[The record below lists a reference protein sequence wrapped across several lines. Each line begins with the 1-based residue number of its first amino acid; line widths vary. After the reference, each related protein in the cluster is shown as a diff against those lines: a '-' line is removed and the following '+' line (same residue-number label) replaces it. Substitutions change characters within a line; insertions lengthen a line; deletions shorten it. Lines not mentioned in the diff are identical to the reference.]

1 MFGARRP
8 GTGRR
13 NDKDN
18 NAARAKQR
26 EMAVEDCKR
35 HDPAEARITDAA
47 TDSDLV
53 IAYLLYA
60 LKDVRAISE
69 RSTQLLEGA
78 IATLIEETRDR
89 APVVGVEQRRSRAR
103 TMLC

>member
-1 MFGARRP
+1 
-8 GTGRR
+8 
-13 NDKDN
+13 
-18 NAARAKQR
+18 
-26 EMAVEDCKR
+26 MAVEDSKT
-35 HDPAEARITDAA
+35 HDATEARMIDVA

-78 IATLIEETRDR
+78 IATLIEETRQR
-89 APVVGVEQRRSRAR
+89 PLTIKAEQRRSRPR
-103 TMLC
+103 GTILC